1 MCIFFFQ
8 YELLFKIIQN
18 SHCWILMFDTHSAQT
33 QTRESLVLA
42 ASFVLSCLQRQHD
55 KSALSGEGQAF
66 IFTVIDNSLWKRM
79 PREASIG
86 KEIDFQQLGTSK
98 TNGDPMKE
106 KSTT

>member
-1 MCIFFFQ
+1 
-8 YELLFKIIQN
+8 
-18 SHCWILMFDTHSAQT
+18 MFDTHSAQT